1 MAGNT
6 GLPGTYEGRF
16 YGPAGPGLETA
27 GTWRINMHETQ
38 FSMDAIIGS
47 FGAVCEGDCAPSP

>member
-38 FSMDAIIGS
+38 LSMDAIIGS
-47 FGAVCEGDCAPSP
+47 FGAVCEGDCRPSP